1 MAPKTGT
8 SESATGTVTDN
19 TVSRLSFATT
29 VTSLIIQNNVALDV
43 GMYVRLNEDL
53 DTYQFDFWLPSW
65 GYLILLNDE
74 IEVAFVS
81 VHATDPGAGTAT
93 FTMPHYKLIVKGWS

>member
-19 TVSRLSFATT
+19 TISRLSFATT
-29 VTSLIIQNNVALDV
+29 VTSLIIQNNIGADIGL
-43 GMYVRLNEDL
+43 YVMLNEDM
-53 DTYQFDFWLPSW
+53 DSYQFDFWLPPD
-65 GYLILLNDE
+65 GYLTLLKDE

-93 FTMPHYKLIVKGWS
+93 FTMPHYRLIVKGWS